1 MKVDPNIQSIVNAQS
16 ESVQNGKT
24 TRTQGS
30 TSESS
35 TAGQVDGSDTVEFS
49 QTFAQMQHLTSKLQ
63 QLPDV
68 RSERVSN
75 LRQQI
80 QQGTYK
86 PNSADV
92 AAAILGDPLN
102 QGGKS

>member
-1 MKVDPNIQSIVNAQS
+1 MKVDPNIQSIINAQS

-24 TRTQGS
+24 TRTQGAA
-30 TSESS
+30 SEGS

-49 QTFAQMQHLTSKLQ
+49 QKFAEVQQLTSKLQ

-68 RSERVSN
+68 RSERVSM

-80 QQGTYK
+80 QQGTYNPK
-86 PNSADV
+86 SSDV
-92 AAAILGDPLN
+92 AAAILGDPLT